1 MRGACWY
8 LSSLH
13 SQLQQKLP
21 HSRSVRQLGESV
33 ETILASEAVQTS
45 LEPGRSAQEWVAE
58 YLVAAQRAGEGTG
71 EHRQDGVAKM
81 NERPKG

>member
-1 MRGACWY
+1 M
-8 LSSLH
+8 
-13 SQLQQKLP
+13 
-21 HSRSVRQLGESV
+21 